1 MLIPSRNLGDK
12 HIIRGGLK
20 MSEQL
25 KILEMIE
32 KGQITAAEGMELLD
46 ALNMTNEPELVKAV
60 EVIHQTTKP
69 IYKYLKIK
77 VTSDNKVVNVNV
89 NVPIRLLTAIGEIAG
104 RMTTLI
110 PADAR
115 REMESKGIDVTSIDF
130 AKIIEELLN
139 GTLDDPNIVDVE
151 AWDEEHKAMVKVKI
165 YVE

>member
-1 MLIPSRNLGDK
+1 
-12 HIIRGGLK
+12 

-32 KGQITAAEGMELLD
+32 KGKITAAEGMELLE
-46 ALNMTNEPELVKAV
+46 ALNMAKESEPVETVEILSSAVKRN
-60 EVIHQTTKP
+60 
-69 IYKYLKIK
+69 YKFLKIK
-77 VTSDNKVVNVNV
+77 VTSDNKSVNVNV
-89 NVPIRLLTAIGEIAG
+89 NVPIRLLTTIGEMAG
-104 RMTTLI
+104 KMTALV

-115 REMESKGIDVTSIDF
+115 KEMESKGIDITKIDL

-151 AWDEEHKAMVKVKI
+151 AWDEEHKAMVKVRI

>member
-1 MLIPSRNLGDK
+1 
-12 HIIRGGLK
+12 

-32 KGQITAAEGMELLD
+32 KGLITAAEGMELLD
-46 ALNMTNEPELVKAV
+46 ALNMTNEPEQVQSV
-60 EVIHQTTKP
+60 EVMYKTSKR

-77 VTSDNKVVNVNV
+77 VTSDNQSVNVNV
-89 NVPIRLLTAIGEIAG
+89 NVPIRLLTAIGEMAG
-104 RMTTLI
+104 KMTAMV

-115 REMESKGIDVTSIDF
+115 REMEGKGIDITNIDF
-130 AKIIEELLN
+130 AKIIEELIN